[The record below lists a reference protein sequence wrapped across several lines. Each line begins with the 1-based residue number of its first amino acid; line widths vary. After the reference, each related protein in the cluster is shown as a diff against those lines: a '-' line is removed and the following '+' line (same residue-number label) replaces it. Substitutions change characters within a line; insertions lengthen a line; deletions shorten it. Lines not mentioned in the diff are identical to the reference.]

1 MHEGF
6 DIWAFLIGLPLGLLI
21 TGIVFYFNWRRGKK
35 ERRFDE
41 RYKRIQD
48 QARSISLI
56 VTAIA
61 IVIAWL
67 VIMIFEGIGL
77 PFFLMTGIYVVMMIS
92 YGIGAAISS
101 SRN

>member
-6 DIWAFLIGLPLGLLI
+6 DIWTFLMGLPLGLLI
-21 TGIVFYFNWRRGKK
+21 TGIVWYFNWKRGKK

-61 IVIAWL
+61 IVIAWI
-67 VIMIFEGIGL
+67 VIMIFEGASL
-77 PFFLMTGIYVVMMIS
+77 SFFLIMGIWIVMNIS
-92 YGIGAAISS
+92 YLIGAAFSS